1 MSSTVRQG
9 AWDPEPT
16 VSEDELFEVLS
27 NRRRRYAV
35 HAIKQEGEAVELGE
49 IAERVAAWEYDI
61 PEQQVSYDERKRVYT
76 ALQQSHLPKMDDAG
90 VVAYDKDRGIIEPK
104 PALAEAEVYM
114 DVVRGYGLPWSQL
127 YLGLSTV
134 AALLVGGVW
143 TDLLAV
149 ETVPDAAW
157 MAGVVA
163 AFGVVALVH
172 TVTARR
178 YRIGSTDAPPECCS

>member
-9 AWDPEPT
+9 EWDPEPT
-16 VSEDELFEVLS
+16 VSEDELFEVLA

-49 IAERVAAWEYDI
+49 IAERVAAWEYDV
-61 PEQQVSYDERKRVYT
+61 PQQQVSYDERKRVYT

-104 PALAEAEVYM
+104 PALEEADVYM

-143 TDLLAV
+143 TF

>member
-9 AWDPEPT
+9 EWDPEPT
-16 VSEDELFEVLS
+16 VSEDELFEVLA

-49 IAERVAAWEYDI
+49 IAERVAAWEYDV
-61 PEQQVSYDERKRVYT
+61 PQQQVSYDERKRVYT

-104 PALAEAEVYM
+104 PALEEADVYM

-143 TDLLAV
+143 TDLLAF